1 MRAVAVP
8 VLGHRLV
15 LQDGGY
21 GMAVMDHARRL
32 VAGILD
38 QVAVP
43 RAERRTAVGGFM
55 RHER

>member
-1 MRAVAVP
+1 MAVP

-32 VAGILD
+32 VTEILD

-43 RAERRTAVGGFM
+43 RAEQRTAIDGFVH
-55 RHER
+55 RAR